1 MGKILKISV
10 SIVALLALCY
20 GIGYG
25 VGKGLRFLLTMK
37 QAKIDYPS
45 TLRQDVVDNYF
56 GTEVADPYRWLEDDN
71 SEATAA
77 WVEAQNQITFGYLNS
92 LPSRNKI
99 KARLEQLW
107 DYPTQSAPTKH
118 GEWYYISR
126 NSGLQNQSVLYRKRN
141 LNDTEEELF
150 LDPNTLSEDGTVA
163 LQSATFSK
171 DGKLFAYSL
180 ATAGSDWV
188 EIFVMDAQTKTL
200 LKDHIQWVKFS
211 GASWSP
217 DNKGFYYSAYDAP
230 KEGIYSAQNTNQ
242 KVYYH
247 LIGTP
252 QSQDKLIY
260 ADPANPL
267 HYLSGGQSEDGRWE
281 FIYVSA
287 GTSGNGILYRRTGQ
301 KRFKTLFKGFDH
313 DYMMLDCYDD
323 VALILTNNDAP
334 NCRLIAVDLNSKEC
348 RDIIAHTDHPLEGVG
363 TVGEY
368 LFAFYLID
376 AQNKVLQYDRKGNFI
391 REVELPAIGS
401 VGGFDGRREEDHTYY
416 TVANYTTPGNIY
428 HYDIESGKSTLF
440 HASEVKFDAS
450 DYTTKQ
456 IFFTSKDG
464 TRVPMFVSHKKGLKL
479 NGKNPCYLYGYGG
492 FQINLT
498 PGFSTTA
505 AMFME
510 QGGVYCVVNLRGG
523 SEYGEAWHKGG
534 MLENKQNVFDD
545 FIAAAEHLIA
555 EGYTSTEKL
564 AIAGGSNGGL
574 LVGACMTQRPDLYAV
589 ALPAVGV
596 MDMLRFHLFT
606 IGHGWVVEYGCSD
619 DKEQFEYL
627 YRYSPLHNLKEGVSY
642 PATLVTTAD
651 HDDRVVPAHSFKF
664 AATLQH
670 CHAGDTPV
678 LIRIDSNAGHG
689 AGKPTSKRIEEA
701 ADVYAFIFEN
711 TNTKY
716 KEIE

>member
-1 MGKILKISV
+1 MNRMLSK
-10 SIVALLALCY
+10 SIE
-20 GIGYG
+20 
-25 VGKGLRFLLTMK
+25 
-37 QAKIDYPS
+37 YPQ
-45 TLRQDVVDNYF
+45 TPREDVVDNYF

-77 WVEAQNQITFGYLNS
+77 WVAAQNKVTFDYLHA
-92 LPSRNKI
+92 LPAREKI

-107 DYPTQSAPTKH
+107 DYPTQSAPSKH
-118 GEWYYISR
+118 GDYYYISR
-126 NSGLQNQSVLYRKRN
+126 NSGLQNQSVIYRKRD
-141 LNDTEEELF
+141 LESEAEEVF

-163 LQSATFSK
+163 LNTLTFSK
-171 DGKLFAYSL
+171 DGKMLAYSL
-180 ATAGSDWV
+180 ASAGSDWV
-188 EIFVMDAQTKTL
+188 EIFVMDAESKAL
-200 LKDHIQWVKFS
+200 LTDHIKWVKFS

-230 KEGIYSAQNTNQ
+230 KQGDALYSAQNTNQ

-247 LIGTP
+247 RIGTS
-252 QSQDKLIY
+252 QSEDILIY
-260 ADPANPL
+260 ANPSAPL
-267 HYLSGGQSEDGRWE
+267 HYFHGGESEDGKWI
-281 FIYVSA
+281 FITGSA
-287 GTSGNGILYRRTGQ
+287 GTSGNELLY
-301 KRFKTLFKGFDH
+301 KRKGEKSFKTLFEGFDY
-313 DYMMLDCYDD
+313 DYMVLDCYDD
-323 VALILTNNDAP
+323 TALVLTNHNAP
-334 NCRLIAVDLNSKEC
+334 NFRLLAVDLNTKRS
-348 RDIIAHTDHPLEGVG
+348 RDLIPQTEQPLEGVV
-363 TVGEY
+363 TVGDY
-368 LFAFYLID
+368 LFAFYLVD

-391 REVELPAIGS
+391 RTVQLPAIGS
-401 VGGFDGRREEDHTYY
+401 VGGFDGKREDDHAYY

-428 HYDIESGKSTLF
+428 RYDLKSGESTLYR
-440 HASEVKFDAS
+440 ASEVKFDATN
-450 DYTTKQ
+450 YTTSQ
-456 IFFTSKDG
+456 VFFTSKDG
-464 TRVPMFVSHKKGLKL
+464 TRVPMFISHKKDIKL
-479 NGKNPCYLYGYGG
+479 DGNNPCYLYGYGG

-523 SEYGEAWHKGG
+523 SEYGEQWHKGG
-534 MLENKQNVFDD
+534 MLANKQNVFDD

-619 DKEQFEYL
+619 NAEQFEYL
-627 YRYSPLHNLKEGVSY
+627 YKYSPLHNLREGVSY

-670 CHAGDTPV
+670 CHAGNTPV

-689 AGKPTSKRIEEA
+689 AGKPTAKRIEEA
-701 ADVYAFIFEN
+701 ADTYAFIFEN
-711 TNTKY
+711 TNTEY
-716 KEIE
+716 KAIK